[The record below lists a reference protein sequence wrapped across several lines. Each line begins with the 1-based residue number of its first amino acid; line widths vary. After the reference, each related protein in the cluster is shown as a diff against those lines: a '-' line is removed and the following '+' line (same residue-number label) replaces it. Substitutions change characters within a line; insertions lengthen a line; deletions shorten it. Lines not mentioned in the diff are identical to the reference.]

1 MVTMAAEVPAVLVQ
15 GLRKSFAE
23 HEVLRGVDLTVA
35 AGEVVAIIG
44 SSGSG
49 KSTLLRCI
57 NALETPTEGN
67 ITISGEQLWPLPLHL
82 TASARARHLTLL
94 RTRVGM
100 VFQRFNLFPHRTAV
114 GNVMEGLLA
123 VRRLEQREARDR
135 AMAMLDRMGLRHRAD
150 AYPSQLSGGQQQ
162 RVAIARAL
170 VMEPQVMLF
179 DEATSALDPELK
191 GEVLAVMTQLAGGGL
206 TMLVVTHEMNFARD
220 VAHRVAFV
228 DQGIIAEQGAAREFF
243 ASPTTERSRSFLQMV
258 AAS

>member
-1 MVTMAAEVPAVLVQ
+1 
-15 GLRKSFAE
+15 
-23 HEVLRGVDLTVA
+23 
-35 AGEVVAIIG
+35 
-44 SSGSG
+44 
-49 KSTLLRCI
+49 
-57 NALETPTEGN
+57 
-67 ITISGEQLWPLPLHL
+67 
-82 TASARARHLTLL
+82 
-94 RTRVGM
+94 
-100 VFQRFNLFPHRTAV
+100 
-114 GNVMEGLLA
+114 
-123 VRRLEQREARDR
+123 
-135 AMAMLDRMGLRHRAD
+135 MAMLDRMGLRHRAD
-150 AYPSQLSGGQQQ
+150 AYPTQLSGGQQQ